1 MSIDFIENID
11 YENKYNVIDI
21 NQKIYEND
29 SNKIVFDDN
38 IVTVI
43 EKITYNCNRD
53 ISIDEIY
60 VWYLDNNNKM
70 KSLYFDYTDDIII
83 KNPIEDLPDEKFL
96 DDDNNFMIKTII
108 YNNSCIN
115 NIDIKDNNLYFIS
128 IYELLNGI
136 SSDKIYIN
144 GLIKK
149 YFPNLNDKTILDITK
164 NKKPTKKKIKE
175 IEKQRRC
182 LKISN
187 DTSDLIYNNPDS
199 NTDEF
204 HFKFIKIN
212 NDDSKNDVDIVKIFA
227 KLNTS
232 INVPFIKLY
241 LNDFTESYYK
251 LYNGRRITSDYY

>member
-1 MSIDFIENID
+1 MRFESLNSLA
-11 YENKYNVIDI
+11 YSNLYRCTCCYTI
-21 NQKIYEND
+21 NQFFLLLSEFKHRV
-29 SNKIVFDDN
+29 KLF
-38 IVTVI
+38 
-43 EKITYNCNRD
+43 
-53 ISIDEIY
+53 
-60 VWYLDNNNKM
+60 
-70 KSLYFDYTDDIII
+70 
-83 KNPIEDLPDEKFL
+83 KNL
-96 DDDNNFMIKTII
+96 
-108 YNNSCIN
+108 
-115 NIDIKDNNLYFIS
+115 NLYFIS

-182 LKISN
+182 LEIYN
-187 DTSDLIYNNPDS
+187 DTSNLIYNNSDS

-227 KLNTS
+227 KSNTS

-251 LYNGRRITSDYY
+251 LYNDYYKKFIVDSDKIYSWIKNKPIVIIKQE